1 MNYAF
6 LLGFFRN
13 LAEHSFKSCNTN
25 ISVCLLL
32 QVPTQFAWLDI
43 IVKERFSAALAARG
57 AYFTHRV
64 FSVNTFLKKD
74 FLENLGFRRLR
85 CLPRTWSAF

>member
-1 MNYAF
+1 
-6 LLGFFRN
+6 
-13 LAEHSFKSCNTN
+13 
-25 ISVCLLL
+25 
-32 QVPTQFAWLDI
+32 
-43 IVKERFSAALAARG
+43 
-57 AYFTHRV
+57 V